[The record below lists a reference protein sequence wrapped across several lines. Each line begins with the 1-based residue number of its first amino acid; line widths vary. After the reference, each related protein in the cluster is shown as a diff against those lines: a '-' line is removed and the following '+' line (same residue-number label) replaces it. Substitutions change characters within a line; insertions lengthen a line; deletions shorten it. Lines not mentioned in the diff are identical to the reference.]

1 MHFMNMAFVKIGL
14 RHSNTSKI
22 TFEVKLVSLIIIEI
36 NVLKNSAINAMW
48 KLMFTYEIY

>member
-1 MHFMNMAFVKIGL
+1 MHFMNMAFVKMGL

-22 TFEVKLVSLIIIEI
+22 TFEVKLVSLIIEI
-36 NVLKNSAINAMW
+36 NVFKNSAINAMW